1 MFVIL
6 TYDINRKRVSKVMK
20 ICRKYLVHIQESV
33 FEGTI
38 TEGKLTRLKKELKY
52 IVNVEEDSVCIYQ
65 MESIKFAYKEQLGT
79 IKVYSHII

>member
-52 IVNVEEDSVCIYQ
+52 IVEDICCEYCYMASAI
-65 MESIKFAYKEQLGT
+65 ERLLGRW
-79 IKVYSHII
+79 KN